1 MCLFNSCTTCS
12 LIYSP
17 FSIAAPVE
25 SNSAAEK
32 SSSNG
37 AKASSS
43 DGSKSSS
50 IAEVKAKLKTA
61 NAEKPPEMVSLQQ
74 EESVSISGSNARL
87 MVMQRL
93 TRKKE
98 VCELVIVMLLYALSL
113 LDYLRKLGNCI
124 FIYKPG
130 PK

>member
-1 MCLFNSCTTCS
+1 M
-12 LIYSP
+12 IQSP
-17 FSIAAPVE
+17 FPTAVPAAT
-25 SNSAAEK
+25 NSDAEK
-32 SSSNG
+32 SSSSNG
-37 AKASSS
+37 AKSSSS

-50 IAEVKAKLKTA
+50 IAEVKAKLKMA

-98 VCELVIVMLLYALSL
+98 VCKFVI
-113 LDYLRKLGNCI
+113 
-124 FIYKPG
+124 
-130 PK
+130 

>member
-1 MCLFNSCTTCS
+1 MLVYSLLEIFCGKCSFCINNELYSIQHCLCDFLT
-12 LIYSP
+12 
-17 FSIAAPVE
+17 AAVVVTNP
-25 SNSAAEK
+25 AAEK
-32 SSSNG
+32 PSSNDT
-37 AKASSS
+37 KSSS
-43 DGSKSSS
+43 DTNNKSSSS

-98 VCELVIVMLLYALSL
+98 VCTDVVS
-113 LDYLRKLGNCI
+113 KS
-124 FIYKPG
+124 
-130 PK
+130 